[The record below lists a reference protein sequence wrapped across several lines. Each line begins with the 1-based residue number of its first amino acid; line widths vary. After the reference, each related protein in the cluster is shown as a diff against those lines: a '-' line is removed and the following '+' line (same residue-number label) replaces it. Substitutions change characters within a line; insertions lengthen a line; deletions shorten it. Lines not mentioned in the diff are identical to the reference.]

1 MNILICHITNF
12 YTWSLLK
19 WKKKNAHINFLLINS
34 GSMQLLTDKIKKI
47 NITIF
52 YLFIIYYFNFKRCI
66 MKQKLKN

>member
-1 MNILICHITNF
+1 ME
-12 YTWSLLK
+12 
-19 WKKKNAHINFLLINS
+19 KKNAHINFLLINS